1 MAYTD
6 SEVME
11 MSDSLQLTLPDELRQ
26 RVTQMAA
33 AAGQTPE
40 EWITAMVRQ
49 QLSQRDARLRRHF
62 GSVNLGRPTGA
73 DNERIDADLADA
85 YDDTHEQP

>member
-1 MAYTD
+1 MLVYTD
-6 SEVME
+6 GEVIV
-11 MSDSLQLTLPDELRQ
+11 MSDSLQLTLPDELRR
-26 RVTQMAA
+26 RVTQVAA

-40 EWITAMVRQ
+40 EWVIAMVRQ

-73 DNERIDADLADA
+73 DNERIDADLAL
-85 YDDTHEQP
+85 